1 VKISMKLAALT
12 AAVTTVS
19 SAALAD
25 AGPACS
31 VRITRGNLV
40 RCVLAASLT
49 LSSEQREMDAVQ
61 ARKLAVS
68 PWLPSNPV
76 LSFSGSSR
84 SVPERSAFNWDA
96 TLSQEIEVA
105 GQRGLRRDAAQAAI
119 DAQTSRVTLAR
130 RDAAALAW
138 TAFFEV
144 LSAREE
150 QALTQYLQ
158 GTTQAVSN
166 VARARADSGL
176 TAPVDA
182 DVADAVALRSLQANL
197 AADRRAAIAQALLA
211 SALGFVVGRA
221 ALVIEGG
228 LTPVDHV
235 VEAATA
241 RLPHAP
247 EQRLEVMALDAER
260 RAFELRA
267 AAFRRTRIPNPTL
280 SLFAQNDGFNEHV
293 FGAGLSLPIPLPG
306 NVGRTYLGEIAEA
319 EALAQKAAID
329 RERLARAIRLEILT
343 ALSTFNSRAAEV
355 QAFTSERVT
364 RARETLRSLGE
375 EVEAGRLSVRDAL
388 VAQQA
393 LVELLQADI
402 AARRAWCLSSVE
414 LARAAGVSL
423 EGETP

>member
-1 VKISMKLAALT
+1 VKISMKLAVLT
-12 AAVTTVS
+12 AALTTLS

-25 AGPACS
+25 DGPTCS
-31 VRITRGNLV
+31 QRITRGNLV

-49 LSSEQREMDAVQ
+49 LSAELREMDAVQ

-76 LSFSGSSR
+76 LSLSGSSR
-84 SVPERSAFNWDA
+84 AVPERSAFNWDA

-105 GQRGLRRDAAQAAI
+105 GQRGVRRDAAQAAI

-150 QALTQYLQ
+150 QTLTQYLQ
-158 GTTQAVSN
+158 RTTQAVSN

-182 DVADAVALRSLQANL
+182 DVADAAALRSLQANL
-197 AADRRAAIAQALLA
+197 AAERRAAIARALLG
-211 SALGFVVGRA
+211 SALGFDAGA
-221 ALVIEGG
+221 ALLIEGE
-228 LTPVDHV
+228 LSPVDHV

-247 EQRLEVMALDAER
+247 EQRLEVLALDAER
-260 RAFELRA
+260 HALELRA

-280 SLFAQNDGFNEHV
+280 SLFAQNDGFHEHV

-329 RERLARAIRLEILT
+329 RERLARAIRLETLT
-343 ALSTFNSRAAEV
+343 ALETYNSRAAEV
-355 QAFTSERVT
+355 QAFTLERVT
-364 RARETLRSLGE
+364 RAHETLRSLGE